1 MGDMIS
7 GVRMPGGWEQNVE
20 YKAQAAA
27 GLRAGGRAALGVR
40 GGARRAVSLLLVAE
54 GVLISVFL

>member
-27 GLRAGGRAALGVR
+27 GLGREEEQPWESGEVHVGR
-40 GGARRAVSLLLVAE
+40 
-54 GVLISVFL
+54 